1 MPDEHKTG
9 LGAFLLRLGFLLTG
23 FSDYQS
29 KMRGHFPHMS
39 DLDIG
44 KAWMRMRGKHL
55 KANNVDYILLHPPN
69 EEPKRHDDEITLLLI
84 CGDRTFTALVRP
96 DLALIDEMVRDWGE
110 VLGRIRHR
118 SRDLRAATRDLL
130 LEALLTNRMLEPMET
145 SVGIMPEGVMMAY
158 AMAWLIF
165 TSPASEILKVA
176 VPARTHDIFG
186 YDITEAVNSTPERKI
201 KSWRMFFQKGP
212 LDLAGVRAMP
222 TPAWERS
229 ASGEPRPV
237 WKTGKEEGGD

>member
-1 MPDEHKTG
+1 MKIWARSRALPAIT
-9 LGAFLLRLGFLLTG
+9 
-23 FSDYQS
+23 
-29 KMRGHFPHMS
+29 
-39 DLDIG
+39 
-44 KAWMRMRGKHL
+44 
-55 KANNVDYILLHPPN
+55 
-69 EEPKRHDDEITLLLI
+69 PKRHGDEITLLLI

-165 TSPASEILKVA
+165 TSPAGEILKVA
-176 VPARTHDIFG
+176 VPARTQDIFG

-201 KSWRMFFQKGP
+201 KNRRMFFQKGP
-212 LDLAGVRAMP
+212 RDLAGVRAMP

-229 ASGEPRPV
+229 APARTQTV
-237 WKTGKEEGGD
+237 QDGG